1 MKIPNRYLGVEKQSK
16 GVVGLLGFSL
26 GKSIFY
32 DRKAMEQYAKYLGSQ
47 FSESYLL
54 IADLPK
60 RHNIMAL
67 EDISEERALE
77 RVIVA
82 SEDFRKFL
90 DSIISSYPRIHI
102 LNWEE
107 ATDDNYNF
115 NLSNLKKLYK
125 EHNLFRE
132 DCNQRVNEF
141 LSISANKRRLA
152 VSGKTPEEV
161 AHLASNYLLEE
172 LSMLLSLPIRLG
184 EKVCEI
190 YPGINEIQ
198 EKLQTGEYYPNLLK
212 NPERMFMEVYHE

>member
-1 MKIPNRYLGVEKQSK
+1 MKIPNRYLGVEEQSK
-16 GVVGLLGFSL
+16 GVVGLLGLSL

-32 DRKAMEQYAKYLGSQ
+32 DRKAMEQYAKYLDSQ

-67 EDISEERALE
+67 EGISEERAIE

-82 SEDFRKFL
+82 SKDFRKFL
-90 DSIISSYPRIHI
+90 DSIVSSYPRIHI
-102 LNWEE
+102 LNWED
-107 ATDDNYNF
+107 ATDDNYN
-115 NLSNLKKLYK
+115 SNLGNLRRLYK
-125 EHNLFRE
+125 ENTLFRE
-132 DCNQRVNEF
+132 DCNERVNEF

-152 VSGKTPEEV
+152 VFGKTPGEV
-161 AHLASNYLLEE
+161 VHLASNYLLEE
-172 LSMLLSLPIRLG
+172 LAMLLSLPIRLG

-198 EKLQTGEYYPNLLK
+198 EKLQMGEYCLDLLK
-212 NPERMFMEVYHE
+212 NPERMFMEVFHE